1 MKKNRV
7 HYTNAPTPKAPTI
20 ASKNCFNSV
29 LIGHKAS
36 KQSISILALLALVA
50 LFAKLKDI

>member
-1 MKKNRV
+1 MRANRV

-29 LIGHKAS
+29 LIGHQP
-36 KQSISILALLALVA
+36 KQSVSILALLALMA
-50 LFAKLKDI
+50 LFTKLKDI